1 MFRRVVCIF
10 LVSCSLYASDSP
22 LRDRNEPYK
31 IQPSDQLQLTY
42 RYTPEYN
49 QSLTVQPD
57 GMVTIDLVGSI
68 KIGDLTLDQARATIL
83 EQLQTRLNDP
93 EITLILTDFVRPSYT
108 VVGHVGAPGKFELH
122 GPLTALQA
130 IAIAGGFKDSA
141 KHSQVILFRRDN
153 NDIARTRI
161 LNLKSLMNPKHPH
174 LEEDV
179 AIEPGDLLVIPKNQI
194 SKIAD
199 YVHWVS
205 VGTYIPLW

>member
-1 MFRRVVCIF
+1 MLRHLLCIF
-10 LVSCSLYASDSP
+10 LISYPLFAADSP
-22 LRDRNEPYK
+22 LRSRDEPYK

-42 RYTPEYN
+42 RYSPEYN

-57 GMVTIDLVGSI
+57 GMVTVDLVGSV
-68 KIGDLTLDQARATIL
+68 KIGGLTLDQARAAIL
-83 EQLQTRLNDP
+83 EQVQVRLNDP
-93 EITLILTDFVRPSYT
+93 EITLVLTDFVRPSYT

-141 KHSQVILFRRDN
+141 KHSQVILFRRVN
-153 NDIARTRI
+153 NDVARTRV

-174 LEEDV
+174 LDEDV
-179 AIEPGDLLVIPKNQI
+179 AIQPGDLLVIPKNQV

-205 VGTYIPLW
+205 VGTYFPLW